1 MNGCNM
7 TKREPLQKPVLPQVN
22 YMELLN
28 EELASCCRPSIK
40 DVSKASADDIMRD
53 IYRVLS
59 GDQDNVTG
67 GLIVK
72 VASANVNIGIVQQH
86 LTSVTKAVNDQLDRC
101 NEVQDKTEKKNFA
114 EKVKV
119 DTIRTALN
127 FVWDNKTFIGGAIL
141 GLAVY
146 LNTLTAN
153 QAVQSAR
160 DQRSATEDMV
170 KLLDTKIS
178 AISKLQI
185 ANTHQTPI
193 AAPPASRTP

>member
-1 MNGCNM
+1 MSGCNM

-72 VASANVNIGIVQQH
+72 VASANVNIGILQKHVA
-86 LTSVTKAVNDQLDRC
+86 SVTTAVNDQLDRC
-101 NEVQDKTEKKNFA
+101 NEVQADNEQRRVVD
-114 EKVKV
+114 KVKN
-119 DTIRTALN
+119 DMIRGVLG
-127 FVWDNKTFIGGAIL
+127 FVWDNRTVLSTVVVAVALYINSMMAVKTSKDE
-141 GLAVY
+141 
-146 LNTLTAN
+146 TAELIK
-153 QAVQSAR
+153 Q
-160 DQRSATEDMV
+160 
-170 KLLDTKIS
+170 LDTKVLVIAKSQHTPTQNQIS
-178 AISKLQI
+178 
-185 ANTHQTPI
+185 
-193 AAPPASRTP
+193 PPASRTP